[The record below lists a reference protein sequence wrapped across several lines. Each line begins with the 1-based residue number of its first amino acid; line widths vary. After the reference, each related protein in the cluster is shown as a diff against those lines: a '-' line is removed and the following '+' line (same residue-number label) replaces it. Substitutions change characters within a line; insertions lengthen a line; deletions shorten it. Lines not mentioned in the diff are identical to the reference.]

1 MTNTDSNDETDDAEG
16 STDIETDAGT
26 DAEETTDAEA
36 DADSDAGAEGN
47 SDASSDAEA
56 TADAEVNDDA
66 KADSKV
72 TGNTEG
78 TADAEADAGANTEAT
93 DDADSEATADANT
106 DADTESDA
114 DAADESPKSTIEP
127 AAPEEF
133 GLVQVWWGDGKGK
146 TTASLGMGFR
156 AAGHGY
162 RVHLLQFMKGG
173 AGTVED
179 ARGEYAAIEVLPT
192 FTYERTGEYGWHGF
206 SDGSDDDEHAARAKA
221 ALARAREAFD
231 EGYHMLVLDEVL
243 YAANRELVEPDEV
256 RDLIES
262 KPDDLELVLT
272 GGHDR
277 PEYATDLADLVTHV
291 GKEKHPIDAGQGA
304 RKGTEY

>member
-1 MTNTDSNDETDDAEG
+1 MTHDTKSDDSG
-16 STDIETDAGT
+16 TDIRP
-26 DAEETTDAEA
+26 
-36 DADSDAGAEGN
+36 
-47 SDASSDAEA
+47 A
-56 TADAEVNDDA
+56 T
-66 KADSKV
+66 
-72 TGNTEG
+72 
-78 TADAEADAGANTEAT
+78 
-93 DDADSEATADANT
+93 
-106 DADTESDA
+106 
-114 DAADESPKSTIEP
+114 
-127 AAPEEF
+127 PEEF

-146 TTASLGMGFR
+146 TTAALGMGFR

-179 ARGEYAAIEVLPT
+179 ARGEYAAIEALPT

-206 SDGSDDDEHAARAKA
+206 SDGSDDDDHAAKARA

-231 EGYHMLVLDEVL
+231 EGYDMLVLDEVL
-243 YAANRELVEPDEV
+243 YAANRGLVDPEDV
-256 RDLIES
+256 VDLVES

-277 PEYATDLADLVTHV
+277 PEYVTDRADLVTNV
-291 GKEKHPIDAGQGA
+291 RKEVHPIEAGQGA